1 MDLDAFVAEH
11 GNEWRRL
18 ERLSRMRRRSVAEVD
33 EMMALYQRAGTHLSM
48 VRSRAPDPALVAQLS
63 RIVLAARAAVTGG
76 PAFSWRVVVRFFTA
90 TFPLAVYQARR
101 WWCSVLAAFVALSAG
116 LMPYVAHHPQLQV
129 TLVDLGFS
137 GPIGRGNYTAGGP
150 APHIAAALWTHN
162 ALVAGEC
169 LAGGILLLPVAYF
182 LAMNLLQLGSAG
194 GAMIGSGRT
203 AEFFGLILPHGLLEL
218 TAVFV
223 AAGVGLR
230 IGWAWIAPGPVMTRG
245 RAVAQAARSAMM
257 VALGLVV
264 MLAVSGLIEAF
275 VTPSPLPTVV
285 RVALGMLV
293 WAGFLV
299 YVFLLGPA
307 VARSEQS
314 VDLDPA
320 LLDAALPAV

>member
-1 MDLDAFVAEH
+1 
-11 GNEWRRL
+11 
-18 ERLSRMRRRSVAEVD
+18 
-33 EMMALYQRAGTHLSM
+33 MMALYQRAGTHLSM

-76 PAFSWRVVVRFFTA
+76 PAFSWRVVARFFTA

-101 WWCSVLAAFVALSAG
+101 WWCSVLVVFVALSAG
-116 LMPYVAHHPQLQV
+116 LMFYVAQRPQLQT
-129 TLVDLGFS
+129 TLIDLGFVGS
-137 GPIGRGNYTAGGP
+137 IGRENYTAGGH
-150 APHIAAALWTHN
+150 APDIAASIWTHN
-162 ALVAGEC
+162 AMLAGEC

-182 LAMNLLQLGSAG
+182 LAVNLLELGSAG
-194 GAMIGSGRT
+194 GAMISSGQS

-223 AAGVGLR
+223 AAGAGLR
-230 IGWAWIAPGPVMTRG
+230 IGWAWIAPGQAMTRG

-264 MLAVSGLIEAF
+264 VLAISGLIEAF
-275 VTPSPLPTVV
+275 VTPSPLPTAV
-285 RVALGMLV
+285 RVGVGVLV

-299 YVFLLGPA
+299 YVLLFGRA
-307 VARSEQS
+307 AARAEQR